1 MGYYL
6 KGPRTIVAIR
16 QLHGVL
22 SNIEIQKLVSYAAT
36 QTTHE
41 AKLSTGKTNDDVRR
55 SKIFWLPIN
64 DDTKP
69 LHNRIGNLVSSLNA
83 ELYNF
88 DITMLQPIQYTEY
101 HGSDAGTYHNHLDWA
116 PNTINARKL
125 SLSIQL
131 SDDAEYE
138 GGDLQITT
146 SHSNNFVASRIKGDA
161 VIFPSFLLHGVTPVT
176 KGVRKSLVVW
186 VEGPEWR

>member
-6 KGPRTIVAIR
+6 KGPRTIASIR

-36 QTTHE
+36 QTTYE
-41 AKLSTGKTNDDVRR
+41 AKIAAGKTNDDIRR

-88 DITMLQPIQYTEY
+88 DITMLQSIQYAEY

-138 GGDLQITT
+138 GGDLQITM
-146 SHSNNFVASRIKGDA
+146 SHRDNFVASRIKGDA